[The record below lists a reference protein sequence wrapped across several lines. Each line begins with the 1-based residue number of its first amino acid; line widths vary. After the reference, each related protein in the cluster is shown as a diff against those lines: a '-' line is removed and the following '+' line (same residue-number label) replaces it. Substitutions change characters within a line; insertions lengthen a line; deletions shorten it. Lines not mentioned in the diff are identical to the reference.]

1 MRVAL
6 ALVIAASAA
15 CSTTPILVSAPMM
28 AETASA
34 PSSGG
39 VGATI
44 VLGSIDGDWEGRGVQ
59 SDDKSWPM
67 RVHIGAM
74 DHGLLAHVVYPDE
87 GCSGE
92 WTMHE
97 VEQGLWEGD
106 EDIRS
111 DPRHKCIA
119 SGSVTLRRLQDGTLE
134 WTWEGIDPGSGADLS
149 AHAVLTRG
157 QSTQQDKPRNR

>member
-1 MRVAL
+1 MRLAL
-6 ALVIAASAA
+6 ALTIAATAA
-15 CSTTPILVSAPMM
+15 CSSAPILVSAPML
-28 AETASA
+28 AETSA
-34 PSSGG
+34 ATASGG
-39 VGATI
+39 GVIAAS
-44 VLGSIDGDWEGRGVQ
+44 GSVDGDWEGRGVQ
-59 SDDKSWPM
+59 SDDRSWPM

-74 DHGLLAHVVYPDE
+74 EHGLLAAVVYPDE

-97 VEQGLWEGD
+97 VEPNLWEGD
-106 EDIRS
+106 ENIRS

-149 AHAVLTRG
+149 AHAVLSRG
-157 QSTQQDKPRNR
+157 QSAQPEKARNR